1 MLLLVVRILL
11 PARACDVMCAN
22 WEAAA
27 VLCILADTYYCLLWD
42 LFNEVITLLEFDILL
57 TLIQI
62 LADII
67 AYSGFC

>member
-22 WEAAA
+22 WEAA
-27 VLCILADTYYCLLWD
+27 VFCILADRYYCLLWD
-42 LFNEVITLLEFDILL
+42 LFNEVITLLELVLLL
-57 TLIQI
+57 TSIQI

-67 AYSGFC
+67 AYSGLC